1 MVEERSN
8 NIVASGGAIQ
18 TDANDSKRL
27 KRDVNVVQERFDLDM
42 AESNNKKQL
51 ADSGRHGGGK
61 NDQGEIRI
69 KFTDSAKTEQTG
81 NI

>member
-18 TDANDSKRL
+18 TDANDSKRI

-42 AESNNKKQL
+42 AESNNKKL
-51 ADSGRHGGGK
+51 ADSGRNGGGK